1 MNTFTLSKNGI
12 ALTLKKSSLRSLFKE
27 KVYELFHFLFKS
39 DDFCLEAGH
48 LCPKKKVTFER
59 FQFLTSRSFSLGRV
73 FRIPH
78 SVGLRKNSLRG
89 RRKIK
94 KVMIE
99 QKKGEKWKTTYYNIW
114 LSPSLMIFHLKR
126 KWSSS
131 AWQTP
136 GTCGPWTTLPVML
149 ERESVLSFEW

>member
-1 MNTFTLSKNGI
+1 M
-12 ALTLKKSSLRSLFKE
+12 RSLSLWKNHHCALSL
-27 KVYELFHFLFKS
+27 KRLFMNSFTFFLSQMTFALKQVI
-39 DDFCLEAGH
+39 FARG
-48 LCPKKKVTFER
+48 KKVTFEQ

-73 FRIPH
+73 LRIPH

-99 QKKGEKWKTTYYNIW
+99 QKKNAKNKTKNHNIW
-114 LSPSLMIFHLKR
+114 LSTNLVIFHLKR

-149 ERESVLSFEW
+149 ERKGLLSFEW

>member
-1 MNTFTLSKNGI
+1 MRSL
-12 ALTLKKSSLRSLFKE
+12 SLRKNYHCALSLKR
-27 KVYELFHFLFKS
+27 LFMNSFTFFLSQMTFALKQVI
-39 DDFCLEAGH
+39 FARG
-48 LCPKKKVTFER
+48 KKVTFEQ

-78 SVGLRKNSLRG
+78 SVGLRKNSLIG

-99 QKKGEKWKTTYYNIW
+99 QKKNEKLKTTYYNIW
-114 LSPSLMIFHLKR
+114 LSINLMIFHLKR

-136 GTCGPWTTLPVML
+136 GTWGPWTTLPVML